1 MSAPDPQEAWRRLQN
16 ELTRRSA
23 RFGGAG
29 GGAPKGLGGGV
40 VALALLGGGIF
51 VANNALFNGTH
62 ISQMALQNSVL
73 AKWLKA

>member
-29 GGAPKGLGGGV
+29 GGPPKGLGAGAA
-40 VALALLGGGIF
+40 ALALLAGGVV
-51 VANNALFNGTH
+51 VANNALFNG
-62 ISQMALQNSVL
+62 SAS
-73 AKWLKA
+73 